1 MRQLGN
7 VLQNYALPNDLME
20 LLNYCKRW
28 KKSQRFDWA
37 MLEQRE
43 GHEIRVLR
51 EKINCFNSVNETKF
65 WALRKHGKKAYSLS
79 GIVILR
85 YHRLRPR
92 VKEMNII
99 TQQILPDIVYFRPI
113 SQICVG

>member
-20 LLNYCKRW
+20 LLNYCMV
-28 KKSQRFDWA
+28 KKSQRFHRA
-37 MLEQRE
+37 MLEQRK
-43 GHEIRVLR
+43 GHEIRFLR